1 MDRYERL
8 LELETFSK
16 EKLALIQSKN
26 VLVIGAGGVGQHI
39 SAYLITNGVTRI
51 TLVDFDKVE
60 ISNLNR
66 QILLTE
72 DDIGKNKV
80 DVVRETLFKKNRD
93 ARVSLIRKK
102 VDESNAKELVSGYDL
117 VIDSVDNWDAK
128 LAVSDACAELKI
140 PFLHVGVDGSK
151 GQYCLFVEKSL
162 RDVVDDSIRSESRD
176 GVLGPMVGLIS
187 SLASLLAIKF
197 LTNDNPEVDTLYHFD
212 SEKTHLGKMKL

>member
-8 LELETFSK
+8 LELSTFSK
-16 EKLALIQSKN
+16 EKLELLQSKN

-72 DDIGKNKV
+72 EDIGKNKV
-80 DVVRETLFKKNRD
+80 DVVRETLFKKNKD

-102 VDESNAKELVSGYDL
+102 VDESNAKELVNGYDL
-117 VIDSVDNWDAK
+117 VIDSVDNWDAR
-128 LAVSDACAELKI
+128 LVISDACSELKV
-140 PFLHVGVDGSK
+140 PFLSVGVDGYR
-151 GQYCLFVEKSL
+151 GQYCLFVNKSL
-162 RDVVDDSIRSESRD
+162 RDIVDDSVKSANRD

-187 SLASLLAIKF
+187 SLASLLAIKY
-197 LTNDNPEVDTLYHFD
+197 LTNDNSETDTLFYFD